1 MILIFTLS
9 MTLTFTP
16 FNQNQILWRGA
27 KYWHVISWCVQREN
41 HGQCSG
47 NGDFFSWSFLSLFSL
62 IISFLLL
69 CHFSCAAAFVVT
81 RPLGLEQ
88 IRRTKRAAEDW
99 LFWVCGSIFWLAVW
113 NPILLLKRNRK
124 GNAGFYHRWSRQSSE
139 LLSSHSDLIFNPFF
153 CTK

>member
-27 KYWHVISWCVQREN
+27 KYWHVISWCVQRKN

-69 CHFSCAAAFVVT
+69 YHFSCAAAFVVT

-88 IRRTKRAAEDW
+88 IRRTKTVVVDG
-99 LFWVCGSIFWLAVW
+99 LFWVCGSTFYWNQSWTQPSIKGCLA
-113 NPILLLKRNRK
+113 
-124 GNAGFYHRWSRQSSE
+124 SS
-139 LLSSHSDLIFNPFF
+139 SSQNLWYEIQYYY
-153 CTK
+153 